1 MKALDRQD
9 EPSQAQRLF
18 RGLVREWLLVSLLL
32 LPLTALLS
40 LSSGLP
46 LNNLLY
52 DRLRNLAPLTVDP
65 RILVVAIDDRSLESL
80 GRWPW
85 PRSVH
90 AELLDRLAAAGARS
104 VLLDVIFSEP
114 SSNPDSDRQLARSLC
129 RAGNVLLP
137 LLRESVPRYG
147 EPPREIPPTA
157 PLAGCAAGI
166 GHINVEADS
175 DGTVRSVYLREGPLG
190 QPRPLLAWQAFA
202 DAGAMPMPMP
212 GLDDMRNLPG
222 WQRDHAI
229 RIPFIG
235 ADAGFPSVPYVSV
248 LRGEVPDS
256 LLRDRLV
263 LVGATAPGLG
273 DRYVTP
279 LSASLGTT
287 PGVEIQANILNGLL
301 QQRTAVDLQPWLAAL
316 LSAASVAL
324 LLGLMLFR
332 SRHALLLT
340 LACAAL
346 ALGLSWALLLNGW
359 WWSPLASLV
368 GLLLAYLI
376 WSWRRL
382 NAVLAYFGWEL
393 ARLDREPKVLPER
406 ASPPPPPPRAGND
419 PLQNRIAALEQAVSR
434 TRDSRRFMADGL
446 EGLPVATL
454 ICDPKGQILLANR
467 KARDLFGGELRGAE
481 LRQRLAELGHP
492 SLAGGARPTLET
504 LEAIE
509 FRDHRERDLRLDLAR
524 LLPVESE
531 TAIGWLVSLIDL
543 SAERDAE
550 RQRAT
555 LLRFLSHD
563 LRAPHSAILALL
575 DVRPAEDEAGQQ
587 VYRQIEQQVRRA
599 LGLTDAFVQLAK
611 AESDAYRFEA
621 CMFTMLAMDAADQLW
636 PLAQQKDIDLRRDWD
651 DEQEPMVWADPG
663 LLTRALFN
671 LLENAVKY
679 SPAGTVVS
687 LSIRLEGD
695 WLNCRIVDQGK
706 GIAAAELPRLFSQYQ
721 RFASAEGS
729 AGLGLGL
736 AMVKTVIDRHGG
748 RIGCQSQ
755 VGQGTTFEIR
765 LPLLKGEE

>member
-52 DRLRNLAPLTVDP
+52 DRLRNLAPLAVDP

-202 DAGAMPMPMP
+202 DAGAMPMP

-406 ASPPPPPPRAGND
+406 ASPPRAGND

-454 ICDPKGQILLANR
+454 ICDPQGQILLANR

-695 WLNCRIVDQGK
+695 WLSCRIVDQGK

-721 RFASAEGS
+721 CFASAEGS

>member
-52 DRLRNLAPLTVDP
+52 DRLRNLAPLAVDP

-90 AELLDRLAAAGARS
+90 AELLDRLAAADARS

-202 DAGAMPMPMP
+202 DAGVMPMP

-235 ADAGFPSVPYVSV
+235 ADADFPSVPYVSV

-406 ASPPPPPPRAGND
+406 ASPPRAGND

-454 ICDPKGQILLANR
+454 ICDPQGQILLANR

-695 WLNCRIVDQGK
+695 WLSCRIVDQGK

>member
-52 DRLRNLAPLTVDP
+52 DRLRNLTPLAVDP

-202 DAGAMPMPMP
+202 DAGAMPMP

-393 ARLDREPKVLPER
+393 ARLDREPQVLPER
-406 ASPPPPPPRAGND
+406 ASPPRAGNA

-454 ICDPKGQILLANR
+454 ICDPQGQILLANR

-695 WLNCRIVDQGK
+695 WLSCRIVDQGK

>member
-52 DRLRNLAPLTVDP
+52 DRLRNLAPLAVDP

-202 DAGAMPMPMP
+202 DAGAMPMP

-316 LSAASVAL
+316 LSAAGVAL

-406 ASPPPPPPRAGND
+406 ASPPRAGND

-454 ICDPKGQILLANR
+454 ICDPQGQILLANR

-695 WLNCRIVDQGK
+695 WLSCRIVDQGK
-706 GIAAAELPRLFSQYQ
+706 GIAVAELPRLFSQYQ

>member
-52 DRLRNLAPLTVDP
+52 DRLRNLAPLAVDP

-222 WQRDHAI
+222 WQRAHAI

-406 ASPPPPPPRAGND
+406 ASPPRAGND

>member
-32 LPLTALLS
+32 LPLTAVLS

-52 DRLRNLAPLTVDP
+52 DRLRNLAPLAVDP

-316 LSAASVAL
+316 LSAAGVAL

-406 ASPPPPPPRAGND
+406 ASPPRAGND

-454 ICDPKGQILLANR
+454 ICDPQGQILLANR
-467 KARDLFGGELRGAE
+467 KARDLFGGELRGDE
-481 LRQRLAELGHP
+481 LRQCLAELGHP

-695 WLNCRIVDQGK
+695 WLSCRIVDQGK

>member
-52 DRLRNLAPLTVDP
+52 DRLRNLTPLAVDP

-85 PRSVH
+85 PRSIH

-202 DAGAMPMPMP
+202 DAGAMPMP

-235 ADAGFPSVPYVSV
+235 ADAGFPSVP
-248 LRGEVPDS
+248 LRQRVARRGARQPAARPPGPGRRHRAGPRRP
-256 LLRDRLV
+256 LCHPA
-263 LVGATAPGLG
+263 VGQPRHHA
-273 DRYVTP
+273 
-279 LSASLGTT
+279 
-287 PGVEIQANILNGLL
+287 GVEIQANILNGLL

-340 LACAAL
+340 LACAVL

-406 ASPPPPPPRAGND
+406 ASPHAPATIHCRTASPPW
-419 PLQNRIAALEQAVSR
+419 
-434 TRDSRRFMADGL
+434 SRRSAA
-446 EGLPVATL
+446 PAT
-454 ICDPKGQILLANR
+454 
-467 KARDLFGGELRGAE
+467 
-481 LRQRLAELGHP
+481 
-492 SLAGGARPTLET
+492 AGGSWPTAWKACRWRP
-504 LEAIE
+504 
-509 FRDHRERDLRLDLAR
+509 
-524 LLPVESE
+524 
-531 TAIGWLVSLIDL
+531 
-543 SAERDAE
+543 
-550 RQRAT
+550 
-555 LLRFLSHD
+555 
-563 LRAPHSAILALL
+563 
-575 DVRPAEDEAGQQ
+575 
-587 VYRQIEQQVRRA
+587 
-599 LGLTDAFVQLAK
+599 
-611 AESDAYRFEA
+611 
-621 CMFTMLAMDAADQLW
+621 
-636 PLAQQKDIDLRRDWD
+636 
-651 DEQEPMVWADPG
+651 
-663 LLTRALFN
+663 
-671 LLENAVKY
+671 
-679 SPAGTVVS
+679 
-687 LSIRLEGD
+687 
-695 WLNCRIVDQGK
+695 
-706 GIAAAELPRLFSQYQ
+706 
-721 RFASAEGS
+721 
-729 AGLGLGL
+729 
-736 AMVKTVIDRHGG
+736 
-748 RIGCQSQ
+748 
-755 VGQGTTFEIR
+755 
-765 LPLLKGEE
+765 

>member
-52 DRLRNLAPLTVDP
+52 DRLRNLAPLAVDP

-202 DAGAMPMPMP
+202 DAGVMPMP

-273 DRYVTP
+273 DRHVTP

-393 ARLDREPKVLPER
+393 ARLDHEPKVLPER
-406 ASPPPPPPRAGND
+406 ASPPRAPATIHCRTASPPW
-419 PLQNRIAALEQAVSR
+419 
-434 TRDSRRFMADGL
+434 SRRSAA
-446 EGLPVATL
+446 PAT
-454 ICDPKGQILLANR
+454 
-467 KARDLFGGELRGAE
+467 
-481 LRQRLAELGHP
+481 
-492 SLAGGARPTLET
+492 AGGSWPTAWKACRWRP
-504 LEAIE
+504 
-509 FRDHRERDLRLDLAR
+509 
-524 LLPVESE
+524 
-531 TAIGWLVSLIDL
+531 
-543 SAERDAE
+543 
-550 RQRAT
+550 
-555 LLRFLSHD
+555 
-563 LRAPHSAILALL
+563 
-575 DVRPAEDEAGQQ
+575 
-587 VYRQIEQQVRRA
+587 
-599 LGLTDAFVQLAK
+599 
-611 AESDAYRFEA
+611 
-621 CMFTMLAMDAADQLW
+621 
-636 PLAQQKDIDLRRDWD
+636 
-651 DEQEPMVWADPG
+651 
-663 LLTRALFN
+663 
-671 LLENAVKY
+671 
-679 SPAGTVVS
+679 
-687 LSIRLEGD
+687 
-695 WLNCRIVDQGK
+695 
-706 GIAAAELPRLFSQYQ
+706 
-721 RFASAEGS
+721 
-729 AGLGLGL
+729 
-736 AMVKTVIDRHGG
+736 
-748 RIGCQSQ
+748 
-755 VGQGTTFEIR
+755 
-765 LPLLKGEE
+765 

>member
-32 LPLTALLS
+32 LPLTAVLS

-52 DRLRNLAPLTVDP
+52 DRLRNLAPLAVDP

-85 PRSVH
+85 PHSVH

-202 DAGAMPMPMP
+202 DAGAMPMP

-316 LSAASVAL
+316 LSAAGVAL

-406 ASPPPPPPRAGND
+406 ASPPRAGND

-454 ICDPKGQILLANR
+454 ICDPQGQILLANR
-467 KARDLFGGELRGAE
+467 KARDLFGGELRGDE

-695 WLNCRIVDQGK
+695 WLSCRIVDQGK

>member
-52 DRLRNLAPLTVDP
+52 DRLRNLAPLAVDP

-202 DAGAMPMPMP
+202 DAGAMPMP

-406 ASPPPPPPRAGND
+406 ASPPRAGND

-454 ICDPKGQILLANR
+454 ICDPQGQILLANR

-695 WLNCRIVDQGK
+695 WLSCRIVDQGK
-706 GIAAAELPRLFSQYQ
+706 GIAVAELPRLFSQYQ

>member
-32 LPLTALLS
+32 LPLTAVLS

-52 DRLRNLAPLTVDP
+52 DRLRNLAPLAVDP

-202 DAGAMPMPMP
+202 DAGAMPMP

-316 LSAASVAL
+316 LSAAGVAL

-406 ASPPPPPPRAGND
+406 ASPPRAGND

-454 ICDPKGQILLANR
+454 ICDPQGQILLANR
-467 KARDLFGGELRGAE
+467 KARDLFGGELRGDE
-481 LRQRLAELGHP
+481 LRQCLAELGHP
-492 SLAGGARPTLET
+492 SLAGGARPMLET

-575 DVRPAEDEAGQQ
+575 DVRPAADEAGQQ

-695 WLNCRIVDQGK
+695 WLSCRIVDQGK
-706 GIAAAELPRLFSQYQ
+706 GIATAELPRLFSQYQ

>member
-32 LPLTALLS
+32 LPLTAPLS

-52 DRLRNLAPLTVDP
+52 DRLRNLAPLAVDP

-147 EPPREIPPTA
+147 KPPREIPPTA

-316 LSAASVAL
+316 LSAAGVAL

-406 ASPPPPPPRAGND
+406 ASPPRAGND

-454 ICDPKGQILLANR
+454 ICDPQGQILLANR
-467 KARDLFGGELRGAE
+467 KARDLFGGELRGDE
-481 LRQRLAELGHP
+481 LRQCLAELGHP

-695 WLNCRIVDQGK
+695 WLSCRIVDQGK

>member
-1 MKALDRQD
+1 VRPFGRQD
-9 EPSQAQRLF
+9 ESSQAQRLL

-52 DRLRNLAPLTVDP
+52 DRLRGLTPQAVDP
-65 RILVVAIDDRSLESL
+65 RILIVAIDDRSLQSL

-90 AELLDRLAAAGARS
+90 ADLLDRLSAAGAGR

-114 SSNPDSDRQLARSLC
+114 SPTPAHDRLLAQSLC

-137 LLRESVPRYG
+137 LLRESVPRHG
-147 EPPREIPPTA
+147 QAPREIPPTPA
-157 PLAGCAAGI
+157 LAHCAAGI
-166 GHINVEADS
+166 GHINVEADR
-175 DGTVRSVYLREGPLG
+175 DGIVRSVFLREGPLG
-190 QPRPLLAWQAFA
+190 QPRPLLAWQAFVNGTPA
-202 DAGAMPMPMP
+202 SMP
-212 GLDDMRNLPG
+212 GLDEKHNLSD

-229 RIPFIG
+229 RIPFISV
-235 ADAGFPSVPYVSV
+235 DAGFATVPYISV
-248 LRGEVPDS
+248 LRGEVPDE

-263 LVGATAPGLG
+263 LIGATAPGLG

-301 QQRTAVDLQPWLAAL
+301 QQRVSVDLQAWLSAL
-316 LSAASVAL
+316 LSTASVAL
-324 LLGLMLFR
+324 LLGLMLVR

-340 LACAAL
+340 LACMVL
-346 ALGLSWALLLNGW
+346 TLGLSWSLLQSGW
-359 WWSPLASLV
+359 WWSPLASLI
-368 GLLLAYLI
+368 GQLLAYLI
-376 WSWRRL
+376 WNWRRL

-406 ASPPPPPPRAGND
+406 ASTPRPGND
-419 PLQNRIAALEQAVSR
+419 PLQDRIAALEQAISR

-446 EGLPVATL
+446 EGLPVATV
-454 ICDPKGQILLANR
+454 ICDPQGQILLANR
-467 KARDLFGGELRGAE
+467 KARALFGQPLRGDV

-492 SLAGGARPTLET
+492 SFANGANPALES
-504 LEAIE
+504 LEAVE
-509 FRDHRERDLRLDLAR
+509 FHDHRQRDLLVELAR

-543 SAERDAE
+543 SVERDAE

-575 DVRPAEDEAGQQ
+575 DVRPAEDEAGRQ
-587 VYRQIEQQVRRA
+587 VYQQIEQHVRRA
-599 LGLTDAFVQLAK
+599 LTLTDAFVQLAK
-611 AESDAYRFEA
+611 AESDAYRFEP

-636 PLAQQKDIDLRRDWD
+636 PLAQQKHIDLLRDWD
-651 DEQEPMVWADPG
+651 DAQEPMVLADPG

-679 SPAGTVVS
+679 SPAGTRIT
-687 LSIRLEGD
+687 LGIRLED
-695 WLNCRIVDQGK
+695 DSVICRVVDQGQ
-706 GIAAAELPRLFSQYQ
+706 GITAQELPHLFSQYQ
-721 RFASAEGS
+721 RFASAHGS

-748 RIGCQSQ
+748 SIDCQSK
-755 VGQGTTFEIR
+755 VGQGTTFVMC
-765 LPLLKGEE
+765 LPLLKDPA

>member
-1 MKALDRQD
+1 
-9 EPSQAQRLF
+9 
-18 RGLVREWLLVSLLL
+18 
-32 LPLTALLS
+32 
-40 LSSGLP
+40 
-46 LNNLLY
+46 
-52 DRLRNLAPLTVDP
+52 
-65 RILVVAIDDRSLESL
+65 
-80 GRWPW
+80 
-85 PRSVH
+85 
-90 AELLDRLAAAGARS
+90 
-104 VLLDVIFSEP
+104 
-114 SSNPDSDRQLARSLC
+114 
-129 RAGNVLLP
+129 
-137 LLRESVPRYG
+137 
-147 EPPREIPPTA
+147 
-157 PLAGCAAGI
+157 
-166 GHINVEADS
+166 
-175 DGTVRSVYLREGPLG
+175 
-190 QPRPLLAWQAFA
+190 
-202 DAGAMPMPMP
+202 
-212 GLDDMRNLPG
+212 
-222 WQRDHAI
+222 
-229 RIPFIG
+229 
-235 ADAGFPSVPYVSV
+235 
-248 LRGEVPDS
+248 
-256 LLRDRLV
+256 
-263 LVGATAPGLG
+263 
-273 DRYVTP
+273 
-279 LSASLGTT
+279 
-287 PGVEIQANILNGLL
+287 
-301 QQRTAVDLQPWLAAL
+301 
-316 LSAASVAL
+316 
-324 LLGLMLFR
+324 MLFR

-406 ASPPPPPPRAGND
+406 ASPARRQRSIAEPHRRPGAGGQPHPRQPAVHGRRPGRPAGGD
-419 PLQNRIAALEQAVSR
+419 PDLRPA
-434 TRDSRRFMADGL
+434 
-446 EGLPVATL
+446 
-454 ICDPKGQILLANR
+454 GQILLANR

-481 LRQRLAELGHP
+481 LRQRLAGLGHP

-687 LSIRLEGD
+687 LSIHLEGD
-695 WLNCRIVDQGK
+695 WLSCRIVDQGK

>member
-52 DRLRNLAPLTVDP
+52 DRLRNLTPLAVDP

-85 PRSVH
+85 PRSIH

-316 LSAASVAL
+316 LSAAGVAL

-406 ASPPPPPPRAGND
+406 ASPPRAGND

-454 ICDPKGQILLANR
+454 ICDPQGQILLANR
-467 KARDLFGGELRGAE
+467 KARDLFGGELRGDE
-481 LRQRLAELGHP
+481 LRQCLAELGHP

-679 SPAGTVVS
+679 SPTGTVVS

-695 WLNCRIVDQGK
+695 WLSCRIVDQGK

>member
-32 LPLTALLS
+32 LPLTAVLS

-52 DRLRNLAPLTVDP
+52 DRLRNLAPLAVDP

-316 LSAASVAL
+316 LSAAGVAL

-406 ASPPPPPPRAGND
+406 ASPPRAGND

-454 ICDPKGQILLANR
+454 ICDPQGQILLANR
-467 KARDLFGGELRGAE
+467 KARDLFGGELRGDE
-481 LRQRLAELGHP
+481 LRQCLAELGHP

-679 SPAGTVVS
+679 SPTGTVVS

-695 WLNCRIVDQGK
+695 WLSCRIVDQSK

>member
-52 DRLRNLAPLTVDP
+52 DRLRNLAPLAVDP

-114 SSNPDSDRQLARSLC
+114 SSNPDRDRQLARSLC

-212 GLDDMRNLPG
+212 GLADMRNLPG

-301 QQRTAVDLQPWLAAL
+301 QQRTAVALQPWLAAL

-332 SRHALLLT
+332 SRHALLLP

-406 ASPPPPPPRAGND
+406 ASPPRAGND

>member
-52 DRLRNLAPLTVDP
+52 DRLRNLAPLAVDP

-316 LSAASVAL
+316 LSAAGVAL

-406 ASPPPPPPRAGND
+406 ASPPRAGND

-454 ICDPKGQILLANR
+454 ICDPQGQILLANR

-695 WLNCRIVDQGK
+695 WLSCRIVDQGK

>member
-52 DRLRNLAPLTVDP
+52 DRLRNLAPLAVDP

-202 DAGAMPMPMP
+202 DAGAMPMP

-406 ASPPPPPPRAGND
+406 ASPPRAGND

-454 ICDPKGQILLANR
+454 ICDPQGQILLANR

-563 LRAPHSAILALL
+563 LRAPHSATLALL

-695 WLNCRIVDQGK
+695 WLSCRIVDQGK

>member
-52 DRLRNLAPLTVDP
+52 DRLRNLTPLAVDP

-85 PRSVH
+85 PRSIH

-202 DAGAMPMPMP
+202 DAGAMPMP

-316 LSAASVAL
+316 LSAAGVAL

-406 ASPPPPPPRAGND
+406 ASPPRAGND

-454 ICDPKGQILLANR
+454 ICDPQGQILLANR
-467 KARDLFGGELRGAE
+467 KARDLFGCELRGAE

-695 WLNCRIVDQGK
+695 WLSCRIVDQGK
-706 GIAAAELPRLFSQYQ
+706 GIAVAELPRLFSQYQ

>member
-52 DRLRNLAPLTVDP
+52 DRLRNLAPLAVDP

-340 LACAAL
+340 LACTAL

-406 ASPPPPPPRAGND
+406 ASPPRAGND

>member
-32 LPLTALLS
+32 LPLTAVLS

-52 DRLRNLAPLTVDP
+52 DRLRNLAPLAVDP

-340 LACAAL
+340 LACAVL

-406 ASPPPPPPRAGND
+406 ASPPRAGND

-454 ICDPKGQILLANR
+454 ICDPQGQILLANR

-481 LRQRLAELGHP
+481 LRQCLAELGHP

-621 CMFTMLAMDAADQLW
+621 YMFTMLAMDAADQLW

-695 WLNCRIVDQGK
+695 WLSCRIVDQGK

>member
-32 LPLTALLS
+32 LPLTAVLS

-52 DRLRNLAPLTVDP
+52 DRLRNLAPLAVDP

-316 LSAASVAL
+316 LSAAGVAL

-346 ALGLSWALLLNGW
+346 ALGLSWTLLLNGW

-406 ASPPPPPPRAGND
+406 ASPPRAGND

-454 ICDPKGQILLANR
+454 ICDPQGQILLANR
-467 KARDLFGGELRGAE
+467 KARDLFGGELRGDE
-481 LRQRLAELGHP
+481 LRQCLAELGHP

-679 SPAGTVVS
+679 SPEGTVVS

-695 WLNCRIVDQGK
+695 WLSCRIVDQGK

>member
-1 MKALDRQD
+1 
-9 EPSQAQRLF
+9 
-18 RGLVREWLLVSLLL
+18 
-32 LPLTALLS
+32 
-40 LSSGLP
+40 
-46 LNNLLY
+46 
-52 DRLRNLAPLTVDP
+52 
-65 RILVVAIDDRSLESL
+65 
-80 GRWPW
+80 
-85 PRSVH
+85 
-90 AELLDRLAAAGARS
+90 
-104 VLLDVIFSEP
+104 
-114 SSNPDSDRQLARSLC
+114 
-129 RAGNVLLP
+129 
-137 LLRESVPRYG
+137 
-147 EPPREIPPTA
+147 
-157 PLAGCAAGI
+157 
-166 GHINVEADS
+166 
-175 DGTVRSVYLREGPLG
+175 
-190 QPRPLLAWQAFA
+190 
-202 DAGAMPMPMP
+202 
-212 GLDDMRNLPG
+212 
-222 WQRDHAI
+222 
-229 RIPFIG
+229 
-235 ADAGFPSVPYVSV
+235 
-248 LRGEVPDS
+248 
-256 LLRDRLV
+256 
-263 LVGATAPGLG
+263 
-273 DRYVTP
+273 
-279 LSASLGTT
+279 
-287 PGVEIQANILNGLL
+287 
-301 QQRTAVDLQPWLAAL
+301 
-316 LSAASVAL
+316 
-324 LLGLMLFR
+324 MLFR

-406 ASPPPPPPRAGND
+406 ASPRAPATIHCRTASPPW
-419 PLQNRIAALEQAVSR
+419 
-434 TRDSRRFMADGL
+434 SRRSAAPATAG
-446 EGLPVATL
+446 GSWPTAWKRLPVATL
-454 ICDPKGQILLANR
+454 ICDPQGQILLANR

-695 WLNCRIVDQGK
+695 WLSCRIVDQGK

>member
-32 LPLTALLS
+32 LPLTAVLS

-52 DRLRNLAPLTVDP
+52 DRLRNLAPLAVDP

-235 ADAGFPSVPYVSV
+235 AGAGFPSVPYVSV

-316 LSAASVAL
+316 LSAAGVAL

-406 ASPPPPPPRAGND
+406 ASPPRAGND

-454 ICDPKGQILLANR
+454 ICDPQGQILLANR
-467 KARDLFGGELRGAE
+467 KARDLFGGELRGDE
-481 LRQRLAELGHP
+481 LRQCLAELGHP

-695 WLNCRIVDQGK
+695 WLSCRIVDQGK

>member
-18 RGLVREWLLVSLLL
+18 RGLVREWPLVSLLL

-52 DRLRNLAPLTVDP
+52 DRLRNLAPLAVDP

-202 DAGAMPMPMP
+202 DAGVMPMP

-406 ASPPPPPPRAGND
+406 ASPPRAGND

-454 ICDPKGQILLANR
+454 ICDPQGQILLANR

-695 WLNCRIVDQGK
+695 WLSCRIVDQGK

-721 RFASAEGS
+721 RFASAEGG

-765 LPLLKGEE
+765 LPLLKGEK

>member
-52 DRLRNLAPLTVDP
+52 DRLRNLAPLAVDP

-104 VLLDVIFSEP
+104 VLLDLIFSEP

-202 DAGAMPMPMP
+202 DAGAMPMP

-256 LLRDRLV
+256 LLRDRLI

-316 LSAASVAL
+316 LSAAGVAL

-406 ASPPPPPPRAGND
+406 ASPPRAGND

-454 ICDPKGQILLANR
+454 ICDPLGQILLANR
-467 KARDLFGGELRGAE
+467 KARDLFGCELRGDE

-587 VYRQIEQQVRRA
+587 VHRQIEQQVRRA

-636 PLAQQKDIDLRRDWD
+636 PVAQQKDIDLRRDWD

-695 WLNCRIVDQGK
+695 WLSCRIVDQGK

>member
-52 DRLRNLAPLTVDP
+52 DRLRNLAPLAVDP

-316 LSAASVAL
+316 LSAAGVAL

-406 ASPPPPPPRAGND
+406 ASPPRAGND

-454 ICDPKGQILLANR
+454 ICDPQGQILLANR
-467 KARDLFGGELRGAE
+467 KARDLFGGELRGDE
-481 LRQRLAELGHP
+481 LRQCLAELGHP

-695 WLNCRIVDQGK
+695 WLSCRIVDQGK

>member
-52 DRLRNLAPLTVDP
+52 DRLRNLAPLAVDP

-368 GLLLAYLI
+368 GLLLACLI

-406 ASPPPPPPRAGND
+406 ASPPRAGND

>member
-52 DRLRNLAPLTVDP
+52 DRLRNLAPLAVDP

-316 LSAASVAL
+316 LSAAGVAL

-406 ASPPPPPPRAGND
+406 ASPPRAGND

-454 ICDPKGQILLANR
+454 ICDPQGQILLANR

-695 WLNCRIVDQGK
+695 WLSCRIVDQGK
-706 GIAAAELPRLFSQYQ
+706 GIEAAELPRLFSQYQ